1 MNQKI
6 SGLVFALGVGLLVAW
21 LAYTRV
27 TDPEPARQ
35 RAQEIAVVRAATA
48 VLAATLPAGGS
59 LETVDPLNPNRA
71 IGKSYVYPAGTGW
84 EVSGY
89 YRRGEQD
96 AWHPWLM
103 SLDAGHQ
110 LATLSVRDD
119 SADIAR
125 LAASDARVSVM
136 P

>member
-48 VLAATLPAGGS
+48 VLAATLPA
-59 LETVDPLNPNRA
+59 
-71 IGKSYVYPAGTGW
+71 
-84 EVSGY
+84 
-89 YRRGEQD
+89 
-96 AWHPWLM
+96 
-103 SLDAGHQ
+103 
-110 LATLSVRDD
+110 
-119 SADIAR
+119 
-125 LAASDARVSVM
+125 
-136 P
+136 